1 MESIYKQE
9 VDLHIELRTVYKQ
22 RHEKNANIPDESMNI
37 VDDGLCW
44 ASISKD
50 CPSKANNYWPE
61 NLWKES
67 AVRILFLLKEPN
79 GKEGEDYKEWDW
91 AKGSEI
97 FGNTLAY
104 WLEGIMKCSAD
115 YFPQYA
121 DLSTRKDILQKFP
134 LAIMNLKK
142 VAGDSSASWEE
153 IWHYAEQDADFL
165 KRQIQILNPNV
176 IVCCGSNDCGDNYR
190 KVISIAEEILFPEK
204 HFDKV
209 NLWCHFCKESNLLL
223 IDSYHPSYP
232 ISYVDKMDKM
242 FYWVSQFQKNNS
254 PAI

>member
-79 GKEGEDYKEWDW
+79 GKEG
-91 AKGSEI
+91 GR
-97 FGNTLAY
+97 L
-104 WLEGIMKCSAD
+104 
-115 YFPQYA
+115 
-121 DLSTRKDILQKFP
+121 
-134 LAIMNLKK
+134 
-142 VAGDSSASWEE
+142 
-153 IWHYAEQDADFL
+153 
-165 KRQIQILNPNV
+165 
-176 IVCCGSNDCGDNYR
+176 
-190 KVISIAEEILFPEK
+190 
-204 HFDKV
+204 
-209 NLWCHFCKESNLLL
+209 
-223 IDSYHPSYP
+223 
-232 ISYVDKMDKM
+232 
-242 FYWVSQFQKNNS
+242 
-254 PAI
+254 